1 MEELLGRANQRAP
14 EGVGVSLSD
23 FQNARPLPFAS
34 APEPM
39 DAEDWLADTERKLKT
54 VGCNDE
60 EKLRYATHLLTG
72 PAASWWENQLAMQQP
87 GREFTWEE
95 FKQRFCE
102 YHVPESVMELK
113 RREFEELQQ
122 GYTGV
127 MKYIRE
133 FSQLSR
139 YAEEDVNTEEKRKKR
154 FLHGLNPFVRMQL
167 RLANKQTYQQLLDA
181 AITFKDDYKNVQE
194 DRRKRAKKETKRIQE
209 SKPKPNL
216 EFKPQNRNYGNNNNN
231 NNNNNNKGSGGNQ
244 SNPRRNVICN
254 NCGIPGHFQRE
265 RKKPVVIYYGC
276 GQKGHIK
283 PDCPSKP
290 LGGW

>member
-1 MEELLGRANQRAP
+1 MDTGVEIKTEQQWMERESKEKADADAANQVALPPPPMRPLMEQNFMQFMQMMQDTQNKFMKELLGRANQRAP
-14 EGVGVSLSD
+14 EEGGVSLSD

-54 VGCNDE
+54 VGCTDE

-87 GREFTWEE
+87 GMEYTWEE
-95 FKQRFCE
+95 FKQRFRE

-122 GYTGV
+122 GYSSV

-139 YAEEDVNTEEKRKKR
+139 YVEEEVSTEEKRKNR
-154 FLHGLNPFVRMQL
+154 FLRGLNPFVKM
-167 RLANKQTYQQLLDA
+167 
-181 AITFKDDYKNVQE
+181 
-194 DRRKRAKKETKRIQE
+194 
-209 SKPKPNL
+209 
-216 EFKPQNRNYGNNNNN
+216 
-231 NNNNNNKGSGGNQ
+231 
-244 SNPRRNVICN
+244 
-254 NCGIPGHFQRE
+254 
-265 RKKPVVIYYGC
+265 
-276 GQKGHIK
+276 
-283 PDCPSKP
+283 
-290 LGGW
+290 

>member
-1 MEELLGRANQRAP
+1 MDTGVEIEAEQQRIERGAKEKVDVDAANQGALPPPPPMRLLMEQNFLQCMQMMQETQNKFMEELLGRANQRAP
-14 EGVGVSLSD
+14 EGGGVSLSD

-54 VGCNDE
+54 VGCNDD

-72 PAASWWENQLAMQQP
+72 PAASWWENQLAVQQP

-122 GYTGV
+122 GYTSV

-139 YAEEDVNTEEKRKKR
+139 YAEDEVSTKDKKKKR
-154 FLHGLNPFVRMQL
+154 FLRGLNQLVKMQL
-167 RLANKQTYQQLLDA
+167 RLANKQTFEQLL
-181 AITFKDDYKNVQE
+181 
-194 DRRKRAKKETKRIQE
+194 
-209 SKPKPNL
+209 
-216 EFKPQNRNYGNNNNN
+216 
-231 NNNNNNKGSGGNQ
+231 
-244 SNPRRNVICN
+244 
-254 NCGIPGHFQRE
+254 
-265 RKKPVVIYYGC
+265 
-276 GQKGHIK
+276 
-283 PDCPSKP
+283 
-290 LGGW
+290 